1 MFPEQVINA
10 ASELFIEKTF
20 AHLATLM
27 PDGTPHVTPVWVD
40 WDGVFVIFVSVKG
53 RVKARN
59 IRRDPRVTLEISDPK
74 QPYRYITVRGE
85 VVEIRSEGASEQLDR
100 LSLRHLGVDKYPWG
114 KPEDEYLMYF
124 VKPTHAYLKEPL

>member
-1 MFPEQVINA
+1 MSPEQVINA

-40 WDGVFVIFVSVKG
+40 WDGVFVIFVSVRG

-59 IRRDPRVTLEISDPK
+59 IRRDPRVALEISDPN

-100 LSLRHLGVDKYPWG
+100 LSSRHLGIDKYPWG
-114 KPEDEYLMYF
+114 NPEDEYLMYF